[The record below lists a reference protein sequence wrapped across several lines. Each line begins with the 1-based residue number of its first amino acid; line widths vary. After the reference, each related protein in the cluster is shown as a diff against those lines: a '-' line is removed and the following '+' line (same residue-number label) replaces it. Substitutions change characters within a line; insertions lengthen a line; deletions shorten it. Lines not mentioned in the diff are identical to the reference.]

1 MVQLVFYLFFDVTEV
16 DDHAIGIQFFRATV
30 NSDDPVVTV
39 QVLTFAGIGETQAM
53 CCGDLHPFN
62 YSVHA

>member
-1 MVQLVFYLFFDVTEV
+1 MTEV